1 MSVNERNSSLT
12 NPSDYYS
19 RCKALA
25 RSKRVAH
32 EVVTASLNLLV
43 MQKIYKKEGI
53 TLDRR
58 PLRSSRI
65 RAAYYCDDGEC
76 SVLLN
81 AKLPREPKL
90 FALAHEL
97 KHHYLDQDQI
107 QDGRIQCGDYN
118 AHEVI
123 EIGGEVFAAE
133 FIYPELEMKQ
143 LIGQLGITKLTC
155 TKEKVVEFKRACT
168 AHISYTFIVKRFE
181 RFGLCPRGAFEKVQ
195 FTKLEEEIFGLPI
208 YKQDWFKQYR
218 SRKKSSKSKRA
229 SPRIINQK

>member
-1 MSVNERNSSLT
+1 MSVSERNNSIT
-12 NPSDYYS
+12 NRPAYYAQC
-19 RCKALA
+19 RTLA
-25 RSKRVAH
+25 RAKRAEHDV
-32 EVVTASLNLLV
+32 ETASLNILV

-58 PLRSSRI
+58 KLRSNRI

-97 KHHYLDQDQI
+97 KHHYLDKDEI
-107 QDGRIQCGDYN
+107 QDGRIQCGEYN
-118 AHEVI
+118 AQEVI

-133 FIYPELEMKQ
+133 FIYPELEMEQ
-143 LIGQLGITKLTC
+143 LIGQMGITKLNC
-155 TKEKVVEFKRACT
+155 AKEKVVEFKRACP

-181 RFGLCPRGAFEKVQ
+181 RFGLCQRDAFEKVQ
-195 FTKLEEEIFGLPI
+195 FTKLEEEMFGVPI
-208 YKQDWFKQYR
+208 YKQEWFKQYR
-218 SRKKSSKSKRA
+218 SRKKSSKSKRN
-229 SPRIINQK
+229 SSR